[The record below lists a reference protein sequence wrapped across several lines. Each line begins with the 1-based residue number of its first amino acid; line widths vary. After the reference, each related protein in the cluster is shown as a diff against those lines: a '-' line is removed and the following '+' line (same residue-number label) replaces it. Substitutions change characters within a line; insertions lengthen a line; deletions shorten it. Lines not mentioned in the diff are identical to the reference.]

1 MKKAEAKK
9 VMTKAGVITD
19 VSKET
24 GLSKADTALALEGML
39 QSIKRELKQGSKIKI
54 MRLGTFK
61 TFQLKAR
68 DGYNPRTGEAMKIPE
83 KVIIRFRAGAKLKE
97 EVA

>member
-24 GLSKADTALALEGML
+24 GLSKADTALALEGIL
-39 QSIKRELKQGSKIKI
+39 RSIQRELHQGHKITI
-54 MRLGTFK
+54 TRFGTFRI
-61 TFQLKAR
+61 FQLKAR